1 MKLSPG
7 GSFPPLRSPGAVYAR
22 CRIRKAPY
30 TCGAVYA
37 WSHICMKP
45 YTHGAV
51 YAWSHI
57 LVAPAHS
64 PCSQLTPLAPW
75 ASLGPWNFPGGLES
89 PQLTPLTSSLL
100 PFLPA
105 CSPCPLSI
113 SRPWDLPKA
122 SGSPQLTPSLLSLL
136 PEYPWVPGTSLTP
149 SWLQLPPAHSQL
161 APNGQWTV

>member
-1 MKLSPG
+1 MARLKSDEYEAVKLSPG
-7 GSFPPLRSPGAVYAR
+7 GSFAPLHPPCAVYPR
-22 CRIRKAPY
+22 CRIRVASY
-30 TCGAVYA
+30 
-37 WSHICMKP
+37 MR
-45 YTHGAV
+45 GAV

-57 LVAPAHS
+57 LVVPAHF
-64 PCSQLTPLAPW
+64 PCSQLAPLAPW
-75 ASLGPWNFPGGLES
+75 ASLGPWNFPGALGS

-105 CSPCPLSI
+105 CSPYSLSI

-122 SGSPQLTPSLLSLL
+122 SGSPQLTSSLLPLL

-149 SWLQLPPAHSQL
+149 SWLQLPPACSQL